1 MAVAWIGNRE
11 TLVERAAEHAAE
23 LLASSRCPVISFD
36 TDIHGTRAIIALAE
50 RVGAAYDHIE
60 GAALA
65 RETALFTDKGGMI
78 VAPGEVRRRADL
90 VVIAGELPAVHDN
103 FVAELAETVPDLSA
117 KNMRE
122 FFVIAGR
129 VRASAGLGKV
139 KPVRLSCGDAGLAAT
154 LAAIRAQ
161 CAARQVATTVSNFDR
176 FAASLA
182 AARFPVFLFSGHGA
196 DELALEMLQGLI
208 TDLNR
213 KSRASGLHLPASER
227 GWGSTLASTWMT
239 GFPMRT
245 GFAGGKPEFD
255 PWRFDIARMLA
266 AGEADIHLFVAS
278 GPNKLP
284 VRRNGVRHIALA
296 KTNAPVRGANITI
309 AIGEPGVDHES
320 VAFSSR
326 AGTMTAVKAASASA
340 IPSAASVIRMIGG
353 YLDSGTPL
361 PC

>member
-23 LLASSRCPVISFD
+23 LLASIRCPVISFD

-161 CAARQVATTVSNFDR
+161 CAARQVATTVSNFRPRSRRISPGD
-176 FAASLA
+176 AA
-182 AARFPVFLFSGHGA
+182 GA
-196 DELALEMLQGLI
+196 DHRSKPQIARIGP
-208 TDLNR
+208 
-213 KSRASGLHLPASER
+213 S
-227 GWGSTLASTWMT
+227 
-239 GFPMRT
+239 
-245 GFAGGKPEFD
+245 FAGQRERLGQ
-255 PWRFDIARMLA
+255 
-266 AGEADIHLFVAS
+266 H
-278 GPNKLP
+278 
-284 VRRNGVRHIALA
+284 
-296 KTNAPVRGANITI
+296 TC
-309 AIGEPGVDHES
+309 VD
-320 VAFSSR
+320 
-326 AGTMTAVKAASASA
+326 
-340 IPSAASVIRMIGG
+340 
-353 YLDSGTPL
+353 LDDRLSDAHRLCGRET
-361 PC
+361 